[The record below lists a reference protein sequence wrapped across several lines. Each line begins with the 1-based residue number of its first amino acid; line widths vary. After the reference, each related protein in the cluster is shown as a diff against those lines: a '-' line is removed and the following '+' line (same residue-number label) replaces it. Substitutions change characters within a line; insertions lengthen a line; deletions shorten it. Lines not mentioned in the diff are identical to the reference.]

1 MEVVPVLEVDV
12 SKSFN
17 GKKVIDR
24 IRFKAE
30 EGSFVCILGESGCGK
45 TTLLR
50 IIAGLESFEGTIK
63 YRGREIDR
71 EKIGFVFQDDRL
83 IPWRTALENVTFPL
97 ELRGIEDA
105 ERALKALEMVGLKGY
120 ESYYPKHLSGGMR
133 QRIGIARA
141 LVINPEILLMD
152 EPFASLDELTRAK
165 MQMELL
171 RIWMENRVTILFV
184 THSIEEAVFLADK
197 VVVLSRKPS
206 RVAGEVFIDL
216 KRPRN
221 RTDQRFNEYRK
232 ELMRLLIA

>member
-1 MEVVPVLEVDV
+1 MLEVDV